1 MSSVLGVYRLNKEDA
16 IGAIALTH
24 VLEQVGVAGSGDL
37 SKVFS
42 LLGLFRV
49 PGVGCYFFVLAFSWC
64 VLSFLVSLL
73 I

>member
-1 MSSVLGVYRLNKEDA
+1 MSSVFGVYRLNKEDA

-37 SKVFS
+37 SQVFL

-49 PGVGCYFFVLAFSWC
+49 PGVGCC
-64 VLSFLVSLL
+64 FLPWLFLGVF
-73 I
+73 